1 LLADLELEYKKN
13 QIYLFINFKIKAV
26 AAWLILV
33 INVLAVDVI
42 INTMVK
48 FRNSLQADISLTG
61 FEHLCRFRCL
71 KMDFLNNGSILVMW
85 FYHY

>member
-1 LLADLELEYKKN
+1 MLADLELEYKKN

-48 FRNSLQADISLTG
+48 FRNSLLADISLTD

-71 KMDFLNNGSILVMW
+71 KMDFLNNGSILVM
-85 FYHY
+85 